1 MNAIEIRIW
10 ELGSF
15 ELGPKKRFVRA
26 VRRKEII
33 DGKRYAWLLFVNE
46 KDAEPVDTV
55 VLDVSPEE
63 AWAIDLQVGAK
74 RIS

>member
-1 MNAIEIRIW
+1 MNAVEIRIW

-15 ELGPKKRFVRA
+15 ELGAKKTFVRA
-26 VRRKEII
+26 VRRREIVG
-33 DGKRYAWLLFVNE
+33 GKRYAWLLFVNE
-46 KDAEPVDTV
+46 KDPEPVDTV

-63 AWAIDLQVGAK
+63 AWAIDLQVGAE